1 MHGVKTGVTLPEDH
15 DKRRLVLAAEAATS
29 SFPEFFLK
37 ESLRRDAYPT
47 TLFDELFHK
56 FGRKSAKQ
64 DVARGK
70 TSSAG
75 QQP

>member
-29 SFPEFFLK
+29 FSPEFF
-37 ESLRRDAYPT
+37 EERLRRDAYPT

-64 DVARGK
+64 DVTRGK